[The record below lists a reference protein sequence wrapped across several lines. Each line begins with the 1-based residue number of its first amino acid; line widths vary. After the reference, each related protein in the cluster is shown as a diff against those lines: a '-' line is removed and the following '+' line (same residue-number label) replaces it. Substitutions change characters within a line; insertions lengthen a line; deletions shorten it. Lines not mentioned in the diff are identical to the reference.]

1 MKIAKSSIRKWVSL
15 VNRNSSSIMNVRFI
29 KLIDM
34 SVITWRKVLTFSFNI
49 YDWIFEKN
57 EKIAIQKYLSKPGL
71 HLPKGSF

>member
-1 MKIAKSSIRKWVSL
+1 
-15 VNRNSSSIMNVRFI
+15 
-29 KLIDM
+29 M